1 MSALPKSLQQ
11 QQQQHADRPLS
22 LPVPA
27 WTKSGVVLL
36 HDGKTGSHEVRLK
49 LSKDVLTVQKQDVVC
64 VGGGSLSN
72 ERTVTLCRQRV
83 GGFGLS
89 IKGGAEHN
97 VPVVISKI
105 FKDQAA
111 DQTGMLFVGDAILQA
126 SADVNG
132 INVVSCTHEELVR
145 ILRNAGDEV
154 TLTVGY
160 LKEAPAFLKLPSS
173 EESNCSPIPSSDHSS
188 GTSSPLFDSGLHL
201 NGGSSNSGP
210 SPSSS
215 PVSSRTRWE
224 KQWCDALS
232 LPLLMARVSRYTP
245 GTDQLRPN
253 AFEVIAV
260 DGISS
265 GVLQCHSSQECYD
278 WYQAISSNTTE
289 LTQQNMKM
297 SNKYSPAHDQIVHM
311 GWLYERAPTPD
322 TWQVYRTRFLAL
334 KGHHMHLF
342 SCPPVSTRD
351 WEKAER
357 IYNVFE
363 VLCKVLKGG
372 DLQDQ
377 KEHCFRVMTS
387 TEDIHYFSVEQASE
401 LAVWEKAFQTASFLE
416 VQRRGSITYN
426 CLLKGRPLG
435 LKIDFN
441 TGFTCFDAE
450 TKHLI
455 WHYKFAQL
463 KGSSDD
469 GMSRVKFLF
478 QNTDTKL
485 VETKELEFANHMA
498 VLHCIHS
505 FVAAK
510 VALVDPAFVEAQ
522 GASKKH

>member
-1 MSALPKSLQQ
+1 VHFQ
-11 QQQQHADRPLS
+11 
-22 LPVPA
+22 
-27 WTKSGVVLL
+27 TKSGVVLL

-64 VGGGSLSN
+64 VGGSSVSN

-111 DQTGMLFVGDAILQA
+111 DQTGMLFVGDAILQ
-126 SADVNG
+126 VNG

-201 NGGSSNSGP
+201 NGGSSNSRVIAC
-210 SPSSS
+210 SSS

-224 KQWCDALS
+224 KQWCDTLS
-232 LPLLMARVSRYTP
+232 LPLLMARVSSYTP

-265 GVLQCHSSQECYD
+265 GVLQCHSMQECYD

-416 VQRRGSITYN
+416 VQRRWVGGLYPRGHCAV
-426 CLLKGRPLG
+426 CL
-435 LKIDFN
+435 IDQDQ
-441 TGFTCFDAE
+441 GFISVVVK

-522 GASKKH
+522 GASKKHALS